1 MKVLIVD
8 DDIPTTQAIKKAID
22 WNVLS
27 IKEVYTANSF
37 ARAKKLITEIS
48 PQIIICDIEMP
59 KGSGIDLIR
68 WVREQGSDS
77 RFLFLTCHADFIYAS
92 EAIKYEADAYITKP
106 FDVEKMQAAIAKVA
120 QKVAR
125 HQELRQYGE
134 RWVNNAHQRENS
146 FWRDLLFDAFR
157 PDQHIVK
164 GEIESRGI
172 GVDYSAEYRLV
183 LGSVR
188 ESQPEE
194 NGWDSDTFRYA
205 LRNLTSE
212 ILTGSVDAV
221 RTLDYQ
227 SRERYRVVSILP
239 GDDNVSGI
247 QDQCEK
253 MIEMSRDCLQCS
265 ITCYIGDKTAL
276 WELPEARKELEEAD
290 AYNIIKR
297 GTVIDVT
304 ALDKS
309 SHTLYSFNSAPIE
322 RLLREERGVEAVNR
336 LRHVLE
342 ELSAQDKLNRETMQS
357 IQHDYMQI
365 IYAILYDHD
374 IQAHELFSDAPSQK
388 LYQASSSS
396 VFDMMKWAS
405 YITSKT
411 FQYIK
416 ESREADT
423 IVDRLKRFIG
433 ENYMRRLSRDDIA
446 SSVFLSPDYVSKIF
460 KNETGQYIKDYVTEI
475 RIEKAKQLLREGKMN
490 ISEVATSVGF
500 DNFSYFSTI
509 FKKVTGVSPSEYKR

>member
-8 DDIPTTQAIKKAID
+8 DDIPTTQAIKNSID
-22 WNVLS
+22 WDVLS
-27 IKEVYTANSF
+27 IGEVYTANSF
-37 ARAKKLITEIS
+37 ARAKKLINEVSPEI
-48 PQIIICDIEMP
+48 IVCDIEMP

-68 WVREQGSDS
+68 WVRESEIDS
-77 RFLFLTCHADFIYAS
+77 RFLFLTCHEDFIYAS

-106 FDVEKMQAAIAKVA
+106 FDVEKMQTAIAKAV
-120 QKVAR
+120 QKVS
-125 HQELRQYGE
+125 HQQELTRYGE
-134 RWVNNAHQRENS
+134 RWANNVHQRENG
-146 FWRDLLFDAFR
+146 FWKDLLFHAFS
-157 PDQHIVK
+157 PDLHIIK
-164 GEIESRGI
+164 GEIDSRGVE
-172 GVDYSAEYRLV
+172 VDYSAEYRLV

-194 NGWDSDTFRYA
+194 NGWDADTFRYA

-212 ILTGSVDAV
+212 ILSGNVDAV

-227 SRERYRVVSILP
+227 SRERYRVVSVLP
-239 GDDNVSGI
+239 GEDSISEI
-247 QDQCEK
+247 QDKCEK
-253 MIEMSRDCLQCS
+253 LIEASRDCLHCS
-265 ITCYIGDKTAL
+265 ITCYIGGKAAL
-276 WELPEARKELEEAD
+276 GNLPKECNKLEEYD
-290 AYNIIKR
+290 AYNIMRR
-297 GTVIDVT
+297 GTVINVDAMDEVPH
-304 ALDKS
+304 A
-309 SHTLYSFNSAPIE
+309 LYSFDSAPIE
-322 RLLREERGVEAVNR
+322 RLLREERGVEAVNQ

-342 ELSAQDKLNRETMQS
+342 ELAAQDKLNRETMQS

-374 IQAHELFSDAPSQK
+374 VQAHELFSDGPSQK
-388 LYQASSSS
+388 LYHASEVS

-433 ENYMRRLSRDDIA
+433 ENYIRRLTRDDIA

-460 KNETGQYIKDYVTEI
+460 KYETGQYIKDYVTEL
-475 RIEKAKQLLREGKMN
+475 RIEKSKQLLREGKMN

-509 FKKVTGVSPSEYKR
+509 FKKVTGVSPSEYRR